1 MAGTST
7 AVQSW
12 EQEKPNGFFQAGW
25 WSQWAAS
32 LFQAL
37 MLPVV
42 SALLSLFVLA
52 TRWELNKT
60 FQAVVS
66 VSHWK
71 LSQLQH
77 TKNKLNL

>member
-1 MAGTST
+1 MAGTSA
-7 AVQSW
+7 AVKFW
-12 EQEKPNGFFQAGW
+12 EQEKLKGFFQAGC

-32 LFQAL
+32 LFQAHVL
-37 MLPVV
+37 LVA

-66 VSHWK
+66 VSQWK

-77 TKNKLNL
+77 TKNKLNM